1 MFSVPK
7 IGRKVLEFSCLMN
20 DQQQYYRLA
29 SECKTFMTLE
39 LPSISRLLKDFS
51 TNPKTYKAAYV
62 YFTVAPSEDILKQ
75 ISTSHCIR
83 YFKALVVL
91 NLGFLPIESHIF
103 SINCYETA
111 WLYTS
116 PIDRVPDMNARLESL
131 AEQIATICVT
141 LNEFPKIRYRKRAN
155 NLELAQF
162 VQMKLA
168 KHKEDN
174 PQLGQ
179 GPHKDRSILLILDR
193 GFDPLTPILHDLT
206 LQPLI
211 RDLKDIENN
220 EYAYGN
226 GHNFELTDKDKLW
239 KELRNEHI
247 ADVSRNLPSRLKA
260 FAESKKHFLASKKR
274 ASELSSLG
282 SQRGSIES
290 IDSAASSGVVNYGA
304 EVPPDVSSSSKSSTA
319 MLRSLQVMVHEMPQ
333 YQKEA
338 ASYNALV
345 SITDYCLSAC
355 RENINTLCSVEQDL
369 VMGQTAQGDPLANPM
384 MSLVN
389 VLKPDSMSEVERF
402 RLIMI
407 FILTQGGIIES
418 NLEKLLDY
426 SRLSLTYK
434 SLVAAMSSIVGARL
448 ITSTDGSFDSPLF
461 RGLPEINRAPPFIQY
476 YLPTKGKRLHDVDEN
491 SYALSRWTP
500 YLDDLLEKCISDT
513 LDSQYF
519 PYLMGSQAA
528 LSQASAFLQAPAIAA
543 TSDVDIRGP
552 SARFR
557 APSPAPNSG
566 AGGGP
571 GGSVKGP
578 AGSSAGDSRGHL
590 RTGSGH
596 IGGENQIFGQSRMS
610 DHCGPRLIV
619 FVVGGASWPE
629 TRVCYSVTQKCIE
642 ARLASSEKSTAI
654 ASAIPLK
661 GKGHLNK
668 HLRKSVGGTS
678 STDAPQQRVLQN
690 GGGTG
695 WNWEVVLGGTGILTP
710 KQFVTNLQHLVDN
723 T

>member
-1 MFSVPK
+1 SV
-7 IGRKVLEFSCLMN
+7 N
-20 DQQQYYRLA
+20 
-29 SECKTFMTLE
+29 
-39 LPSISRLLKDFS
+39 RLLRDFS
-51 TNPKTYKAAYV
+51 NNPKTYKAAYV
-62 YFTVAPSEDILKQ
+62 YFTIAPSEDILKQ
-75 ISTSHCIR
+75 LSASGCIR
-83 YFKALVVL
+83 YFKAITVL
-91 NLGFLPIESHIF
+91 NLGFLPIESHVF

-116 PIDRVPDMNARLESL
+116 PVDRVPDMNIRLENL
-131 AEQIATICVT
+131 AEQIATLCVT

-155 NLELAQF
+155 NLQLAQF

-206 LQPLI
+206 LQSLI
-211 RDLKDIENN
+211 RDLKNIENN
-220 EYAYGN
+220 EYVYGN
-226 GHNFELTDKDKLW
+226 GQKFELTDKDKLW

-247 ADVSRNLPSRLKA
+247 ADVSRNLPARLKA

-274 ASELSSLG
+274 ASELSSSG
-282 SQRGSIES
+282 SQRGSVES
-290 IDSAASSGVVNYGA
+290 IDSATSSGVVNYGA
-304 EVPPDVSSSSKSSTA
+304 ELPPDGSNSSKSSTA

-345 SITDYCLSAC
+345 SITDHCLSAC
-355 RENINTLCSVEQDL
+355 RENINTICSVEQDL
-369 VMGQTAQGDPLANPM
+369 VMGQTAQGDSLANPM

-426 SRLSLTYK
+426 ARLSLTYK
-434 SLVAAMSSIVGARL
+434 SLVASMSSIVGARL
-448 ITSTDGSFDSPLF
+448 VTSTDGSFDSPLF
-461 RGLPEINRAPPFIQY
+461 RGLPEITKAPPFIQY
-476 YLPTKGKRLHDVDEN
+476 YLPIKGKRLHDVDEN

-519 PYLMGSQAA
+519 PYLMGA
-528 LSQASAFLQAPAIAA
+528 QASLPQASTFLQAPAVAT
-543 TSDVDIRGP
+543 TSDSDMRGP

-566 AGGGP
+566 AGGGS
-571 GGSVKGP
+571 GIGS
-578 AGSSAGDSRGHL
+578 AGSSAGDSGGHR

-596 IGGENQIFGQSRMS
+596 MGSGNQIFGQSRMT

-629 TRVCYSVTQKCIE
+629 TRVCYSVTQRCVE
-642 ARLASSEKSTAI
+642 ARLAASEKSTAI
-654 ASAIPLK
+654 TSALPLK
-661 GKGHLNK
+661 GKGHLSK
-668 HLRKSVGGTS
+668 HLRKPGGGMLS
-678 STDAPQQRVLQN
+678 MDAPQRVLQN

-695 WNWEVVLGGTGILTP
+695 WNWEVVLGGTGVLTP